1 MEDKVT
7 DSRTLAA
14 GDAIRRR
21 RECASCGY
29 RYTSYERI
37 EEKPLMVVKVK
48 GRREP
53 FDRAK
58 IERGVVR
65 SLEKRPVAALEIERL
80 VNEIE
85 DGVVMAAGESREVE
99 TRFIGEM
106 VLDKLFELDRVA
118 YIRFASVYR
127 HFEDLDEFV
136 AEIKKLSRRR
146 GIKR

>member
-1 MEDKVT
+1 MDDKVT

-21 RECASCGY
+21 RECTSCGY

-37 EEKPLMVVKVK
+37 EEKPLMLIKRD

-53 FDRAK
+53 FERHK
-58 IERGVVR
+58 VEQGIER
-65 SLEKRPVAALEIERL
+65 SIQKRPISALEVERI

-85 DGVVMAAGESREVE
+85 DAAVMLAGESRELKAS
-99 TRFIGEM
+99 TLGDA
-106 VLDKLFELDRVA
+106 VLTKLFELDNVA

-127 HFEDLDEFV
+127 HFETLDEFV
-136 AEIKKLSRRR
+136 KEIKNLTQKRR
-146 GIKR
+146 GEK